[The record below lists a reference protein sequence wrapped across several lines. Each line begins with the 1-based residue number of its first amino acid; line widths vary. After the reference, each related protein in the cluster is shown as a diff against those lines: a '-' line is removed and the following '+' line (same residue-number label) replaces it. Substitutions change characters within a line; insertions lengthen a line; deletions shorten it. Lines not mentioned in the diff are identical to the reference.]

1 MIYMIIYTTLLAA
14 VLEIHLLFSTLKQH
28 PLNAYI
34 LATTCFMWML
44 VIIHTPA
51 TNFPC
56 GFDILSDPLVF
67 DMVATATCDL
77 C

>member
-1 MIYMIIYTTLLAA
+1 
-14 VLEIHLLFSTLKQH
+14 
-28 PLNAYI
+28 
-34 LATTCFMWML
+34 MWML

-56 GFDILSDPLVF
+56 GLDILSNPLVF

-77 C
+77 RILTGAHNEKKHSGLLVISAMYDQIW

>member
-1 MIYMIIYTTLLAA
+1 MLT
-14 VLEIHLLFSTLKQH
+14 F
-28 PLNAYI
+28 

-67 DMVATATCDL
+67 DMVATATCGNADKSS
-77 C
+77 